1 MASKN
6 RIIYDCY
13 NDIDRILLTN
23 TRSHGDH
30 SGEPGT
36 IPVHFILKDNTVKDT
51 LARYVANNLDPVRNI
66 IYERI

>member
-1 MASKN
+1 M
-6 RIIYDCY
+6 IYIWLLLI
-13 NDIDRILLTN
+13 DIDRILLTN

-51 LARYVANNLDPVRNI
+51 LARYV
-66 IYERI
+66 